1 VTPDSVEASPVVT
14 SGLTKRFRRQIAV
27 DRIDLEVPAGA
38 VYGFLGPN
46 GSGKTTTIR
55 MLLGL
60 ISPTAGEISLLGS
73 WMPSAARTVLR
84 RVGSLV
90 EGPAF
95 HPYLSGRANLA
106 RLDAADRFSDAGSS
120 RRRIDAAL
128 DRVGLLAA
136 ADKRYRAYS
145 LGMRQRLA
153 IANSLL
159 MPRDLLVLDEPT
171 NGLDP
176 QGTREVRHL
185 ISDLAR
191 DGATVL
197 VSSHLLAEVDQIC
210 SHVGVMYEGRLVAQS
225 PLSELRADAVQTVR
239 VDTDR
244 TEDAARVLSELGL
257 SEIVTSPGY
266 VTAAL
271 GEVAVEKIVP
281 NLVSAYVPVLG
292 FSALQPSLEDVFVS
306 LTGEGFDVSG

>member
-1 VTPDSVEASPVVT
+1 VTSAPADSTPIVS

-27 DRIDLEVPAGA
+27 DRIDLNVPGGA

-60 ISPTAGEISLLGS
+60 IYPTAGEVSLFGLP
-73 WMPSAARTVLR
+73 MPSAARAVLR

-95 HPYLSGRANLA
+95 HPYLSGRANLG
-106 RLDAADRFSDAGSS
+106 RLDAADRYSDPRTSGS
-120 RRRIDAAL
+120 RIDAAL
-128 DRVGLLAA
+128 DRVGLLSAA
-136 ADKRYRAYS
+136 EKRYRAYS

-153 IANSLL
+153 IEASLL

-197 VSSHLLAEVDQIC
+197 VSSHLLAEVEQIC
-210 SHVGVMYEGRLVAQS
+210 SHVGVMYEGRLVAQG
-225 PLSELRADAVQTVR
+225 PLGELQGSTVQIVR

-244 TEDAARVLSELGL
+244 PEDAGRVLAELGL
-257 SEIVTSPGY
+257 SEIETSTGS
-266 VTAAL
+266 VTANLAD
-271 GEVAVEKIVP
+271 VAVEKIMP
-281 NLVSAYVPVLG
+281 NLVNACVPVLG
-292 FSALQPSLEDVFVS
+292 FTVLKPSLEDVFVS

>member
-1 VTPDSVEASPVVT
+1 MESAPVST
-14 SGLTKRFRRQIAV
+14 TGLTKRFRRQVVV
-27 DRIDLEVPAGA
+27 DRIDLEVPEGA

-60 ISPTAGEISLLGS
+60 ISATAGEIRLLGQ
-73 WMPSAARTVLR
+73 PIPAGAAAVLPL
-84 RVGSLV
+84 VGALV

-95 HPYLSGRANLA
+95 HPHLSGRANLG
-106 RLDAADRFSDAGSS
+106 RLDAADRASDPRTSS
-120 RRRIDAAL
+120 ARIYAAL

-136 ADKRYRAYS
+136 AEKRYRAYS

-153 IANSLL
+153 IASALL

-185 ISDLAR
+185 IGSLAG

-210 SHVGVMYEGRLVAQS
+210 SHVGVMYEGRLVAQGS
-225 PLSELRADAVQTVR
+225 MGELRSSTVQTVR

-244 TEDAARVLSELGL
+244 TEDAARVLRELALGD
-257 SEIVTSPGY
+257 VTSGAGF
-266 VTAAL
+266 VTATL
-271 GEVAVEKIVP
+271 GNVAVEKIVP
-281 NLVSAYVPVLG
+281 NLVNDGVPVLG
-292 FSALQPSLEDVFVS
+292 FAVQQPSLEDVFVS